1 MIKLKNL
8 LLEVDDSYGQTTANG
23 FPAPAPISLSSEIKT
38 LLDSLIGTAQ
48 SYKDGV
54 KNLVNTNKFNTE
66 LASPAYQNP
75 IYILIAAA
83 FNGNAGG
90 FWSKILSRKARGNNA
105 VIAKIFDKMPAD
117 QLYFDVNDT
126 YDIPSPLQKGKNYNG
141 GVSPDGGGGGGKPNV
156 KFWSAPIIGSDFTA
170 DKGGSTVGDGY
181 DEYQPESNYFTG
193 PFSELIKYVNNYN
206 LSQVWANK
214 WNKGIPQLVLTTEM
228 TNFADSNANGP
239 YTEYNFVTIDIET
252 STSLTLY
259 TIQGNQYNQLMM
271 ANSLNGLFLNQ
282 NVRTTGDSDQSS
294 FGDKGKTKDYRKAV
308 RTTTSS
314 TDTPS

>member
-8 LLEVDDSYGQTTANG
+8 LLEVDKSYGRTMANG
-23 FPAPAPISLSSEIKT
+23 FPAPAAISIPSDISSIINTVILPK
-38 LLDSLIGTAQ
+38 AA
-48 SYKDGV
+48 SYKNGIRNV
-54 KNLVNTNKFNTE
+54 TSNGNLIT
-66 LASPAYQNP
+66 SPTYQNP
-75 IYILIAAA
+75 LYVLFAAA
-83 FNGNAGG
+83 LNGNVGG
-90 FWSKILSRKARGNNA
+90 FWSKILNRKAQGNDA
-105 VIAKIFDKMPAD
+105 VITKIIDKMPSD

-126 YDIPSPLQKGKNYNG
+126 YDIPSPLQKGKNYPG
-141 GVSPDGGGGGGKPNV
+141 GVSPDGGGGNDKPNV

-170 DKGGSTVGDGY
+170 DKGGSTVGNGY
-181 DEYQPESNYFTG
+181 DETLPESNYFTG

-228 TNFADSNANGP
+228 TDFDNSNANGP
-239 YTEYNFVTIDIET
+239 RTEYNFVTIDIET

-271 ANSLNGLFLNQ
+271 TNSLSQLFLYQ
-282 NVRTTGDSDQSS
+282 NVKSTGDDAQSS
-294 FGDKGKTKDYRKAV
+294 YGSDGKGKVGDYKKAIKKA
-308 RTTTSS
+308 TPS